1 MNNQI
6 VIKEDFA
13 QNVKR
18 WVTIDTQLKMINEK
32 TKLLREEK
40 NNISHKICD
49 HLDKSGN
56 KNRKILIHDGDIKV
70 HEKKE
75 YSPLTFS
82 FLEEHLGK
90 IMNDPSQVDYV
101 IEYLKQKRE
110 IKITND
116 LKRSYKNN
124 K

>member
-1 MNNQI
+1 MDNQI
-6 VIKEDFA
+6 AIKDDFT

-40 NNISHKICD
+40 NNISYKICD
-49 HLDKSGN
+49 QLDNSGN
-56 KNRKILIHDGDIKV
+56 KNRKILIHDGDLKV

-90 IMNDPSQVDYV
+90 IMNDPTQVQYV
-101 IEYLKQKRE
+101 IDYLKQKRE

>member
-1 MNNQI
+1 MDNQI
-6 VIKEDFA
+6 AIKDDFT
-13 QNVKR
+13 QNVRR
-18 WVTIDTQLKMINEK
+18 WVTIDTQIKMINEK
-32 TKLLREEK
+32 TKILREEK
-40 NNISHKICD
+40 SNISHKICD
-49 HLDKSGN
+49 QLDKSGN
-56 KNRKILIHDGDIKV
+56 KNRKILIHDGDLKV

-90 IMNDPSQVDYV
+90 IMNDPTQVDYV
-101 IEYLKQKRE
+101 IDYLKQKRE

>member
-1 MNNQI
+1 MDNQLA
-6 VIKEDFA
+6 IKDDFT

-40 NNISHKICD
+40 NNISYKICD
-49 HLDKSGN
+49 QLDNSGN
-56 KNRKILIHDGDIKV
+56 KNRKILIHDGDLKV

-90 IMNDPSQVDYV
+90 IMNDPTQVQYV
-101 IEYLKQKRE
+101 IDYLKQKRE

>member
-40 NNISHKICD
+40 NNISYKICD
-49 HLDKSGN
+49 QLDKSGN

-90 IMNDPSQVDYV
+90 IMNDPGQVDYV
-101 IEYLKQKRE
+101 IEYLKQKRD

>member
-1 MNNQI
+1 MDNQI
-6 VIKEDFA
+6 AIKDDFT

-40 NNISHKICD
+40 NNISYKICD
-49 HLDKSGN
+49 QLDNSGN
-56 KNRKILIHDGDIKV
+56 KNRKILIHDGDLKV

-90 IMNDPSQVDYV
+90 IMNDPTQVQHV
-101 IEYLKQKRE
+101 IDYLKQKRE